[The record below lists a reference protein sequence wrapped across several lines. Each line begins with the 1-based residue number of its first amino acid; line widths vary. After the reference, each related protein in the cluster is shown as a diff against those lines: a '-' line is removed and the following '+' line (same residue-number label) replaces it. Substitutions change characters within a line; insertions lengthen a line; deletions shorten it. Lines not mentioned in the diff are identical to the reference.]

1 MSMTC
6 GQKRFS
12 LLTPLEF
19 TLKGDNEQRI
29 NDPPLNKIQTNMS
42 VIARPASTKISAPL
56 RVGFAG
62 TPEFSALALE
72 AILAAGF
79 EVVLVLTQLDRPSGR
94 GLKLTPRAVK
104 QCALTHK
111 ITVAQPR
118 SLRLEGKYPDEARSA
133 QVALELAQL
142 DVLVVAAYGL
152 ILPNWVLTTPRYGC
166 LNIHASLLPRW
177 RGAAPIQRA
186 IEAGDAQTGVTIMQ
200 MDEGLD
206 TGAMLLVEPLAISE
220 TETAA
225 TLHDR
230 LAEQGARLIVA
241 ALQALPLGTLTAQ
254 PQPVE
259 GATYAAKLDKAE
271 AALDF
276 TQSAVQLARRIRAFN
291 PAPGATLQLPAI
303 DEPVKVW
310 NAVAIAAT
318 DKQAQPGTVVGVG
331 PEGLDLATAQGVLRL
346 TELQRASG
354 KRQSAAAFIQGWA
367 GAPKA

>member
-1 MSMTC
+1 MPTATT
-6 GQKRFS
+6 
-12 LLTPLEF
+12 LLSD
-19 TLKGDNEQRI
+19 KD
-29 NDPPLNKIQTNMS
+29 
-42 VIARPASTKISAPL
+42 STPL

-62 TPEFSALALE
+62 TPEFSALALQ

-79 EVVLVLTQLDRPSGR
+79 KLQLVLTQPDRPSGR
-94 GLKLTPRAVK
+94 GLKLTPSAVK
-104 QCALTHK
+104 QCALKHE
-111 ITVAQPR
+111 IAVVQPR
-118 SLRLEGKYPDEARSA
+118 SLRLDGKYPDEARSVQA
-133 QVALELAQL
+133 ALELAQL

-152 ILPNWVLTTPRYGC
+152 ILPNWVLTMPRYGC

-200 MDEGLD
+200 MNEGLD
-206 TGAMLLVEPLAISE
+206 TGAMLLVEPLAITD

-225 TLHDR
+225 TLHDK

-254 PQPVE
+254 PQPLE
-259 GATYAAKLDKAE
+259 GATYASKLNKAE
-271 AALDF
+271 ATLDF

-303 DEPVKVW
+303 DEPVKAW
-310 NAVAIAAT
+310 NAVAIAAA
-318 DKQAQPGTVVGVG
+318 DKQAQPGTVVGASS
-331 PEGLDLATAQGVLRL
+331 EGLDLATAQGVLRL
-346 TELQRASG
+346 TELQRAGG

-367 GAPKA
+367 GAPKT